1 MVKQWYV
8 ELTHVF
14 PSVLLPWLALNVEVF
29 PTLKFKQEP
38 QLSTEKAKI
47 PRNNFTSLFYTST
60 KRIIPITEIL

>member
-29 PTLKFKQEP
+29 PTLKFEQEP
-38 QLSTEKAKI
+38 PLSNEIA
-47 PRNNFTSLFYTST
+47 NST
-60 KRIIPITEIL
+60 

>member
-1 MVKQWYV
+1 MLKQWYV

-38 QLSTEKAKI
+38 QLSTEKA
-47 PRNNFTSLFYTST
+47 NST
-60 KRIIPITEIL
+60 